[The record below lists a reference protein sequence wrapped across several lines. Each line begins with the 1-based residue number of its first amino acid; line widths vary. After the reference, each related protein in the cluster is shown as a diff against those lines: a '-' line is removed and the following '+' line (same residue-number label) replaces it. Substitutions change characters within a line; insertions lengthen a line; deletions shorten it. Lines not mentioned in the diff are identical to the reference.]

1 MPEEDLETVPAMYE
15 RRERAEALEAAGL
28 PPA

>member
-1 MPEEDLETVPAMYE
+1 MSEEDLEAVRAMYE
-15 RRERAEALEAAGL
+15 RWERAEALEAAGL